1 MNFSLYINT
10 KMKLK
15 ECIQVKLT
23 SDNKTLAQ
31 NKVLILY
38 ILSKIDKPITNGSLY
53 ELVIANQDI
62 NYFYFQQFLLDL
74 IDTKYIISYL
84 QENEPVYE
92 ITESGKNALDLIK
105 DILPG
110 IIRLKID
117 GSLKGN
123 LSVIEESNS
132 VSSEYIPINQNE
144 YNVKC
149 KIMEAGKTVFAIET
163 HTTSREQAKLI
174 TENWEQNAVT
184 LYPKLLE
191 ILSQS
196 DASR

>member
-1 MNFSLYINT
+1 M
-10 KMKLK
+10 
-15 ECIQVKLT
+15 KLT

-74 IDTKYIISYL
+74 IDTKYIISYP

-92 ITESGKNALDLIK
+92 ITESGKNALDLVK

-123 LSVIEESNS
+123 LNIIEESNS
-132 VSSEYIPINQNE
+132 VSSEYIPINPNE

-149 KIMEAGKTVFAIET
+149 KIMESGKTIFAIET

-191 ILSQS
+191 VLSQS
-196 DASR
+196 DASS